1 MNAVLNE
8 DREIYDL
15 HEFDPIAA
23 IKKTYDKVKGISG
36 TAFEWIKGLVS
47 KIMKTVRKTLDGI
60 KQMGKD
66 VYKGIFKFLGI
77 ELAKAD
83 VTPPNDVSHFFF
95 K

>member
-36 TAFEWIKGLVS
+36 TAFEWIKGFPPGVVS
-47 KIMKTVRKTLDGI
+47 IDFVI
-60 KQMGKD
+60 
-66 VYKGIFKFLGI
+66 KFLGI
-77 ELAKAD
+77 ELEKAD
-83 VTPPNDVSHFFF
+83 VTPPNDVAHFFF

>member
-23 IKKTYDKVKGISG
+23 IKKTYDKVKGIAG
-36 TAFEWIKGLVS
+36 TAFEWVKGLVS
-47 KIMKTVRKTLDGI
+47 KIMKAVRKTLDGI

-66 VYKGIFKFLGI
+66 VYKGIFRFLGI

-83 VTPPNDVSHFFF
+83 VTPPSDAAHFFF